1 MSNNTLELADSVE
14 SDLIKQVL
22 SLEEKSKEALTKSEA
37 KIDRTALRSKDVLQV
52 MESAAESVAKLNENI
67 LKFYPELRKTVG
79 EKITMM
85 DAELVN
91 AKTALDMMKDAAM
104 EKASLRDRGFTILT
118 KRQSRKVIK
127 RRLQSNVVKLRV

>member
-1 MSNNTLELADSVE
+1 
-14 SDLIKQVL
+14 
-22 SLEEKSKEALTKSEA
+22 
-37 KIDRTALRSKDVLQV
+37 
-52 MESAAESVAKLNENI
+52 
-67 LKFYPELRKTVG
+67 
-79 EKITMM
+79 MM

-127 RRLQSNVVKLRV
+127 RRLQSNVAKWRV